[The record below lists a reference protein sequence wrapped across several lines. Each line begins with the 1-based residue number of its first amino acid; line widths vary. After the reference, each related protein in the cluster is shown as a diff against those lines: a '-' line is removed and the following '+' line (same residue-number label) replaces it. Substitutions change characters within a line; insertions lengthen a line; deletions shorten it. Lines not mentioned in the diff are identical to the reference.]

1 MENTTKNTLDVIR
14 LEKDERANAKVYYLP
29 QWADLK
35 ERILT
40 KLDEYENKT
49 IAEVFGNKSEK
60 GASFSHQTLAN
71 LQFTSAGAIREKWL
85 KYASETL
92 KAQKAPSVY
101 DFLSENLVP
110 LTAEELKAIAER
122 KKHEAEITAKAQG
135 VFAMFE
141 LTDNYP
147 TAEAFANNA
156 KAVEKFGLEV
166 VTKVCDLLKEH
177 ETA

>member
-1 MENTTKNTLDVIR
+1 MEQNKNNTLDVIR
-14 LEKDERANAKVYYLP
+14 LEHDERANAKVCDLP
-29 QWADLK
+29 QWSELK
-35 ERILT
+35 TRILT
-40 KLDEYENKT
+40 KLDEYEHKT

-92 KAQKAPSVY
+92 KAQKAPCVY
-101 DFLSENLVP
+101 EFLSDNLVP
-110 LTAEELKAIAER
+110 LTADELKAIAER

-147 TAEAFANNA
+147 TAEAFATNA
-156 KAVEKFGLEV
+156 KAVEKFGQEV

-177 ETA
+177 ENA